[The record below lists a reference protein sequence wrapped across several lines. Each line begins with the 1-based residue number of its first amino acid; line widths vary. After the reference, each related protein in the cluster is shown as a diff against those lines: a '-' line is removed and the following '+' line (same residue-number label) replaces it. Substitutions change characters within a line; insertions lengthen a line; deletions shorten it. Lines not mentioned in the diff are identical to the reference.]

1 LTFSYDRCNIA
12 LNITFV
18 IWRRF
23 VLNPV
28 IEKISDAEAEIMK
41 IVWDSTGPVTYAHIR
56 TKLTQ
61 QGGSWESPTINT
73 LVNRLVKK
81 GALVQE
87 KREVFYYSTTVK
99 ESEYMEAKTKDFI
112 QKIYGGS
119 AKSLVSA
126 MLNNDILSEDD
137 MDDLKNYWQKRRDKK

>member
-1 LTFSYDRCNIA
+1 MIFD
-12 LNITFV
+12 ITLV
-18 IWRRF
+18 VWRRS
-23 VLNPV
+23 VLNPLV
-28 IEKISDAEAEIMK
+28 DKISDAEAEIMK

-61 QGGSWESPTINT
+61 QGGNWESPTINT

-81 GALVQE
+81 GVLVQE
-87 KREVFYYSTTVK
+87 KREVFYYSATVK

-112 QKIYGGS
+112 HRIYDGN
-119 AKSLVSA
+119 AKNLVSA

-137 MDDLKNYWQKRRDKK
+137 IDDLKNYWQKRKDKK